1 MFDDATVAAAEAH
14 AARLKIDPAALLA
27 VAEVESGGK
36 VTATVNGRPEPLI
49 RWEGHYFD
57 KRLKGIARDQAR
69 AKGLAS
75 PKAGKV
81 KNPSSQAKRWTIL
94 RAGMAIDRQA
104 ALESIS
110 GGVGQ
115 VMLAHWKT
123 LGYASP
129 DAVLDRMRESAA
141 GQIEIMVRY
150 IETFGLVDEL
160 QRRDFTAFARGYN
173 GAGFR
178 ANKYHTH
185 MAAAYARLSGNPAT
199 SAATGMLRMGSRG
212 ARVRELQALLVRA
225 GHPVKVDG
233 DFGTATKDAVKAF
246 QKKQRIKADGVVG
259 PETFRRLEEF
269 KVTPEERPGDIA
281 AADVPEVKN
290 AVPAGGVLLLVER
303 LRDQIG
309 EGATYALGIDSSW
322 AQSIGN
328 GLMAAVG
335 LLGAGL
341 AAWALYG
348 WWKSRQTD
356 EGDVVA

>member
-1 MFDDATVAAAEAH
+1 MFDDATIAAAETH
-14 AARLKIDPAALLA
+14 AARLKIEPSALLA
-27 VAEVESGGK
+27 VAEVESSGK

-69 AKGLAS
+69 AKGLAH

-81 KNPSSQAKRWTIL
+81 KNPKDQAARWRLL
-94 RAGMAIDRQA
+94 REAMAIDKRA

-110 GGVGQ
+110 IGIGQ
-115 VMLAHWKT
+115 VMGAHWKT
-123 LGYASP
+123 LGYASAEAMV
-129 DAVLDRMRESAA
+129 DKARENAA
-141 GQIEIMVRY
+141 GQIELMVRY
-150 IETFGLVDEL
+150 IEKFGLVDEL
-160 QRRDFTAFARGYN
+160 QRLDFTAFARGYN
-173 GAGFR
+173 GSGFR
-178 ANKYHTH
+178 ANKYHTK

-199 SAATGMLRMGSRG
+199 SAVTGMLRMGSTG
-212 ARVRELQALLVRA
+212 ARVRELQALLTRA

-233 DFGTATKDAVKAF
+233 DFGTATKNAVKAF
-246 QKKQRIKADGVVG
+246 QRKQKIEADGVAG

-269 KVTPEERPGDIA
+269 KVTPEERPGEQKVTEVD
-281 AADVPEVKN
+281 EVKD
-290 AVPAGGVLLLVER
+290 AVPAGGALIVIER

-309 EGATYALGIDSSW
+309 EGATWVLGIDSSW

-341 AAWALYG
+341 AVWALYG
-348 WWKSRQTD
+348 VWKSRQTD
-356 EGDVVA
+356 EGDVAA

>member
-1 MFDDATVAAAEAH
+1 MFDDATTAAAHAH
-14 AARLKIDPAALLA
+14 AARLKIEPAALLA
-27 VAEVESGGK
+27 VAEVESAGK
-36 VTATVNGRPEPLI
+36 VTAAVNGRQEPLI

-69 AKGLAS
+69 AKGLAH

-81 KNPSSQAKRWTIL
+81 KNPSSQADRWRLL
-94 RAGMAIDRQA
+94 RAAMAIDRQA

-123 LGYASP
+123 LKYASV
-129 DAVLDRMRESAA
+129 DAMFDRMREDAA
-141 GQIEIMVRY
+141 GQLELMVRY
-150 IETFGLVDEL
+150 IEKFGLVDEL
-160 QRRDFTAFARGYN
+160 QRRDFTSFARGYN

-178 ANKYHTH
+178 TNAYHTK
-185 MAAAYARLSGNPAT
+185 MASAYARISGNPPT

-212 ARVRELQALLVRA
+212 ARVRELQALLTRA

-246 QKKQRIKADGVVG
+246 QRKQKIKADGVVG

-269 KVTPEERPGDIA
+269 KVSPDERPGEIA
-281 AADVPEVKN
+281 ATDVPEVKN
-290 AVPAGGVLLLVER
+290 AVPAGGALIVIEK
-303 LRDQIG
+303 LRNKIE
-309 EGATYALGIDSSW
+309 EGATYVFGIDAGW

-328 GLMAAVG
+328 GLMAAVV

-341 AAWALYG
+341 TVWALYG
-348 WWKSRQTD
+348 IWKSRQTE
-356 EGDVVA
+356 EGDVIA